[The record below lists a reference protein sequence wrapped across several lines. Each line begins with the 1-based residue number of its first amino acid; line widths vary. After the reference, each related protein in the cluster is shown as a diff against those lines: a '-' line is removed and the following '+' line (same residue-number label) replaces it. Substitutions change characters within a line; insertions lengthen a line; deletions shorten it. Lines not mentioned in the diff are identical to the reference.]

1 MEKGIDYY
9 TYANDDYHYLED
21 CINAGIFRSSM
32 ASIAQNTCER
42 YLKSI
47 IADFTLV
54 EENSRVMRTHS
65 LKTLLNYVLENLP
78 DFKIDYAI
86 MLQADGLYITSWY
99 PGKHLALANKETILL
114 AFESVKETKRAVD
127 DYLHAHT
134 NGKGPLRELDLF

>member
-9 TYANDDYHYLED
+9 AYANDDYCYLED

-47 IADFTLV
+47 IVTFTAV
-54 EENSRVMRTHS
+54 KENARVMRTHS
-65 LKTLLNYVLENLP
+65 LKTLFDYVLENLP
-78 DFKIDYAI
+78 DFEIDDTI
-86 MLQADGLYITSWY
+86 MLKADGLYITARY
-99 PGKHLALANKETILL
+99 PGSHPTLVDKETILL

-127 DYLHAHT
+127 SYIESHT
-134 NGKGPLRELDLF
+134 KGKTSLGNLDLF

>member
-65 LKTLLNYVLENLP
+65 LKTLLNYVLLC
-78 DFKIDYAI
+78 I
-86 MLQADGLYITSWY
+86 
-99 PGKHLALANKETILL
+99 GKFTR
-114 AFESVKETKRAVD
+114 F
-127 DYLHAHT
+127 
-134 NGKGPLRELDLF
+134 